1 MRLHMC
7 FIVCL
12 TGCGLTLDLDE
23 PVDASARDVSGIDAR
38 DSGTPVDAGEL
49 DAAVVD
55 ASIPDVGEG
64 DGQVEPA
71 DVGIDAPSECAP
83 SCGAGQVCL
92 DEECWP
98 LCGGEI
104 CFEGQVC
111 DLELETCG
119 ACDPDMCP
127 AGHVCGLDGD
137 CVCAEGACSATEQ
150 CGPAGN
156 CRETECNMPTDCVDP
171 VGAGCVRFTCSMGS
185 CASELIGTSSCE
197 YCDPRTGDVHFFDRD
212 RDGFAACPEGIC
224 EEGPEICDCDDG
236 NPFINPESIDAL
248 GDRNCDGEFDPAF
261 TADFCVSDEDED
273 DAPVVELVGSE
284 CSGVVLTARELL
296 AAARRLPRLDCDDE
310 DEDIFPQQME
320 YMSTSINDVS
330 DCTASRGE
338 CFDYNCDGRH
348 EREYPAFEQCY
359 RVSTRLECN
368 DTSGWS
374 REARVPACGEMGELE
389 DCRWSEESDACFRSD
404 ATTTTTQRCR

>member
-1 MRLHMC
+1 MRFDMC

-23 PVDASARDVSGIDAR
+23 PVDASARDVPGIDVR
-38 DSGTPVDAGEL
+38 DSGTPVDASEL

-55 ASIPDVGEG
+55 AFMADGGGG

-83 SCGAGQVCL
+83 SCGAEQVCL
-92 DEECWP
+92 DEVCWP

-119 ACDPDMCP
+119 ACDPNMCP
-127 AGHVCGLDGD
+127 AGHVCGSDGD

-156 CRETECNMPTDCVDP
+156 CRETECDGPADCVDP
-171 VGAGCVRFTCSMGS
+171 VGAGCVRFLCSMGS
-185 CASELIGTSSCE
+185 CVSELIGTSSCE
-197 YCDPRTGDVHFFDRD
+197 YCDPYTGDVHFFDRD
-212 RDGFAACPEGIC
+212 GDGFAACSDGTC
-224 EEGPEICDCDDG
+224 DEEPTPCDCDDL
-236 NPFINPESIDAL
+236 NPFVHPESIDAL
-248 GDRNCDGEFDPAF
+248 RDRNCDGVFDSGIS
-261 TADFCVSDEDED
+261 ADFCVSDGD
-273 DAPVVELVGSE
+273 DDGAPVVELVGSEE

-310 DEDIFPQQME
+310 AEDIFPQQTE
-320 YMSTSINDVS
+320 YMSTSIHDVGE
-330 DCTASRGE
+330 CTASRGE
-338 CFDYNCDGRH
+338 CFDYNCNGRH

-359 RVSTRLECN
+359 RVLTRLECN
-368 DTSGWS
+368 NTSGWS
-374 REARVPACGEMGELE
+374 RESRVPACGEEGQLE
-389 DCRWSEESDACFRSD
+389 DCGWSEDEGVCLRSD
-404 ATTTTTQRCR
+404 ANTRTQRCR